1 MHCVFSADL
10 AGLISHH
17 GPAIT
22 QRGTT
27 IPTNVLTEYWA
38 TSRSRFELWH
48 QLLSRYN
55 QYEQAGNTDRLK
67 RWWKEHSIV
76 LEEVLVTEMLTRVV
90 AALAC
95 GLEAEAEAKEIS
107 PVTQAVQTSHLEVR
121 NRVQQVM
128 LFGRGN
134 SVHDVVRLN
143 RLRQGVERWTDA
155 MVGRMASNCP
165 LMLQFAIDPSRASD
179 YAEETRAYGQGNAR
193 NTAAYLMNA
202 AMHDLIRRRTSPI
215 AALPKANRMV
225 AQSVMQMFRPE
236 LFDDVGIMKSVWL
249 HRYEK
254 GSESKDQFLKPV
266 KRQETEKTEQPEA
279 NEAQFER
286 WYI

>member
-1 MHCVFSADL
+1 MHSVYSADL

-17 GPAIT
+17 GPAII

-55 QYEQAGNTDRLK
+55 QYEQAGHTDRLR
-67 RWWKEHSIV
+67 RWWREHSV
-76 LEEVLVTEMLTRVV
+76 MLEEVLVTEMLTRVV

-95 GLEAEAEAKEIS
+95 GLEAESEMKEIS
-107 PVTQAVQTSHLEVR
+107 PVTNAVQTSHLEVR

-155 MVGRMASNCP
+155 VVGRMASDCT
-165 LMLQFAIDPSRASD
+165 LMIQFAIDQSRASD
-179 YAEETRAYGQGNAR
+179 YAEETRAYGQGSAR
-193 NTAAYLMNA
+193 NTSAYLMNA
-202 AMHDLIRRRTSPI
+202 AMHDLLRRRTSPL
-215 AALPKANRMV
+215 AAFPRANRMI
-225 AQSVMQMFRPE
+225 AKSVMQMFRPE
-236 LFDDVGIMKSVWL
+236 LFDGAGTMKSVWL
-249 HRYEK
+249 HRYEN
-254 GSESKDQFLKPV
+254 GGEQKDQFLKPAKPQPV
-266 KRQETEKTEQPEA
+266 QEVNQSEA
-279 NEAQFER
+279 DDAQFER